1 MGIYDRLDK
10 SFNIFNREKAGAKK
24 ATEVKIH
31 DLDDPRLAE
40 LIPDDLL
47 ANLKEELEILDEIV
61 EPLDMEEVCAKQN
74 PKQMFCVELNSFET
88 LNTKPSTLN

>member
-24 ATEVKIH
+24 ATEIKIS

-61 EPLDMEEVCAKQN
+61 EPLDMEEVRAEQN
-74 PKQMFCVELNSFET
+74 PKQTFFVSN
-88 LNTKPSTLN
+88 